1 MKECQH
7 KCLEDHPVSN
17 DPNLDETSLV
27 NPILSV
33 GLIDS
38 GQFPIPASIAG
49 DDRATTRTHRIGKTH
64 VLVITQDSRVQQTV
78 RELELGQGGI
88 GSYKITL
95 AVDVPK
101 AMVLL
106 KDPGWHCYLFDESSY
121 AILSF
126 LNDTDRLR
134 VQRSSVVL
142 MDLQPVGEAA
152 MTSAECLPRSRI
164 SKFALDNAF
173 ARIVRHHQS
182 KVARIAERETI
193 HDILWRLARG
203 NLVNHQD
210 VNSALRPLVEA
221 AVKSLHVGKASVWQ
235 FMENPKRLRCLS
247 LYDAASGEHHSGI
260 EVPANLCP
268 VYCTSLASHRIMAID
283 DALSDPRSQELG
295 DIYLKQAGIG
305 ALLDAPI
312 YLDGVVVGLFC
323 CAHVGGPRQ
332 WSENEQHIAA
342 SFGDYAQL
350 VLLTHQRQAAE
361 GTMAA
366 QRVRLAQAMK
376 METIGLFAGRI
387 TNDFTDILTS
397 ISCRAQSLIAREGK
411 NNPDLTHEFHQ
422 IVALCQRGTTRVSQ
436 LAAFARPAM
445 ATLTPVSL
453 NDVAREVAALIQ
465 CMGRAGIRI
474 IQNARAKPDAIMGDA
489 IEIQR
494 AIFNAVTNSIDA
506 MQDAGTVE
514 LSTVNTLKEVELT
527 IRDTAKS
534 HAHVAG
540 VSIGLLE
547 AICKQHGGK
556 IWVESKNGDGK
567 DGNTIHL
574 SFPMAGSTGESAGWP
589 SSQVKPV
596 TIFIIDD
603 SRSRWQQTEEAL
615 GFFGYRIEF
624 KSPSEALKAMG
635 ASRNSKNI
643 VIISLDLASMNAVEC
658 YRAIKLIDCHV
669 RSVIVGD
676 EQDKRAGAF
685 SGNGAVLL
693 PRSFTISAML
703 KTIEGMIE

>member
-1 MKECQH
+1 VK
-7 KCLEDHPVSN
+7 N

-27 NPILSV
+27 NPVLSV

-38 GQFPIPASIAG
+38 GQFPVTPMLDERS
-49 DDRATTRTHRIGKTH
+49 TTRTHRIGKTH
-64 VLVITQDSRVQQTV
+64 VLVITQDQRVLQLLQD
-78 RELELGQGGI
+78 LELGQGGV
-88 GSYKITL
+88 GAYKIT
-95 AVDVPK
+95 AASDVPK

-121 AILSF
+121 AMLSF
-126 LNDTDRLR
+126 LNEPDRIR
-134 VQRSSVVL
+134 IQRSSVVL

-152 MTSAECLPRSRI
+152 MTAAECLPRNRVT
-164 SKFALDNAF
+164 KFALDNAF

-182 KVARIAERETI
+182 KVARVAERETI

-210 VNSALRPLVEA
+210 VNAALRPLVEA
-221 AVKSLHVGKASVWQ
+221 AVKSLHIGRASVWQ
-235 FMENPKRLRCLS
+235 FTENPKRLRCLA

-268 VYCTSLASHRIMAID
+268 VYCASLANHRIMAVD
-283 DALSDPRSQELG
+283 HALNDPRTQELG

-323 CAHVGGPRQ
+323 CAHVGGSRQ
-332 WSENEQHIAA
+332 WSDNEQHIAA

-361 GTMAA
+361 EMMAA
-366 QRVRLAQAMK
+366 QRVRLAQALK

-397 ISCRAQSLIAREGK
+397 INSRAQSLIAREGK

-422 IVALCQRGTTRVSQ
+422 IVALCQRGNARVSQ

-453 NDVAREVAALIQ
+453 NDIAREVAALIQ

-474 IQNARAKPDAIMGDA
+474 IQNARAKPDTVMGDV

-494 AIFNAVTNSIDA
+494 AIFNAVINAIDA
-506 MQDAGTVE
+506 MQDSGTVE
-514 LSTVNTLKEVELT
+514 LSTNNTLKEVELT
-527 IRDTAKS
+527 IRDTAKG

-540 VSIGLLE
+540 VGIGLLE
-547 AICKQHGGK
+547 ACCKQHGGK
-556 IWVESKNGDGK
+556 ISVETMKG

-574 SFPMAGSTGESAGWP
+574 SFPIAGIVGNNVSWP
-589 SSQVKPV
+589 STQSKPV
-596 TIFIIDD
+596 TITIIDD
-603 SRSRWQQTEEAL
+603 SRSRWQMTEEAL
-615 GFFGYRIEF
+615 AFFGYRVDF
-624 KSPSEALKAMG
+624 KSPSEALKTIG
-635 ASRNSKNI
+635 SNRTCKNI
-643 VIISLDLASMNAVEC
+643 VIFNVDLTSMNAVEC

-669 RSVIVGD
+669 RSVVIGEETD
-676 EQDKRAGAF
+676 TISGAF
-685 SGNGAVLL
+685 SGNGAVVI
-693 PRSFTISAML
+693 PRSFSISLLL
-703 KTIEGMIE
+703 KTIEGMLE